1 MSPIVII
8 VALLAAV
15 AVFIAIRA
23 VPVSEPA
30 THGGEPDL
38 APLTWKPKAERWCQT
53 VVFRG
58 GALEVCL
65 DGNETGPSAEA
76 MGAWLDLR
84 PRLQEQWDTIVE
96 YAIRQTARDDVQSY
110 EPDEFAAKSVDVCPE
125 DPFDGGDIVFWFTI
139 ASELGAEFYVPL
151 RDGVP
156 LRLQR
161 DGDRPN

>member
-1 MSPIVII
+1 MSPIVVI
-8 VALLAAV
+8 VALLAVV
-15 AVFIAIRA
+15 AFFIAIRS

-38 APLTWKPKAERWCQT
+38 APLTWKPKDERWCQT

-84 PRLQEQWDTIVE
+84 PRLQEQWDVVVD
-96 YAIRQTARDDVQSY
+96 YAIRETARGGVQTY
-110 EPDEFAAKSVDVCPE
+110 EPDELAVTSVDICPE

-139 ASELGAEFYVPL
+139 ASELGVVFYVPL
-151 RDGVP
+151 RDGRP
-156 LRLQR
+156 LLLHR
-161 DGDRPN
+161 DG